1 MRLFDPMFC
10 ATGDNGHGGS
20 FGAGDHWTGGPA
32 TTGVAP
38 VAITYTLYDTQGR
51 CSTPPTTSPVA
62 TLTYD
67 PGQRRRW
74 AT

>member
-1 MRLFDPMFC
+1 MRLFDPIFC

-38 VAITYTLYDTQGR
+38 VAITYTLYDTQE
-51 CSTPPTTSPVA
+51 TLLDTTDDA
-62 TLTYD
+62 
-67 PGQRRRW
+67 RRSRR
-74 AT
+74 